1 MRNNITSQ
9 IEFFN
14 GDIITNPS
22 SIAQRANDYLIS
34 VQFGWSSKIAS
45 NILPPVRPRLVWY
58 FCETQTTPYKHS
70 TLTRPQLFFVNPTN
84 VEELTYT
91 SM

>member
-22 SIAQRANDYLIS
+22 SIAQRANDYLSS

-58 FCETQTTPYKHS
+58 FWETQMTPNKQHFDQ
-70 TLTRPQLFFVNPTN
+70 TAIFFVNPTN

>member
-22 SIAQRANDYLIS
+22 SIAQ
-34 VQFGWSSKIAS
+34 FGWSSIIAS

-58 FCETQTTPYKHS
+58 FCENQTKPYK
-70 TLTRPQLFFVNPTN
+70 LTRPQLFFVNPTN
-84 VEELTYT
+84 VEELNYT
-91 SM
+91 AM